1 MARAGPP
8 FRADQVGSLL
18 RSRALAAARARRER
32 NEITAQRLKAIEDE
46 EIRLLIEKQEA
57 AGLQSITD
65 GEYRRAWWHFDFM
78 ERLQGVEG
86 FQAEQGI
93 QFHGTMTKPRGV
105 RVVGKIGFGGHPFL
119 EHFKF
124 LKAHTTR
131 TPKMTIPG
139 PPVLHFRLGR
149 RNISTRA
156 YPDIDL
162 YFDDLGKTYRKVVQA
177 FYDAGCRY
185 LQLDDTVWAYLCSKA
200 ELQKARDL
208 HGNIVDRLPEIY
220 ARTINDALAGKPADM
235 MITTHVCRG
244 NFRSTW
250 VSEGGYEPVAEL
262 LFGSVNY
269 DGYFLEYDTD
279 RAGDFK
285 PLRFVPKG
293 KTVILGLVSTK
304 TPELEKKDELKR
316 RIEDAAKY
324 CPLEQL
330 GLSPQCGFS
339 SGGGSGQ
346 VMTEDATKQKLA
358 LIVEVAR
365 EVWGSA

>member
-279 RAGDFK
+279 RAGDFA
-285 PLRFVPKG
+285 PLRFLPKG
-293 KTVILGLVSTK
+293 RKRVVLGLVTSK
-304 TPELEKKDELKR
+304 SGALENRNDIKR
-316 RIEDAAKY
+316 RIDEATKHVALDQ
-324 CPLEQL
+324 CC
-330 GLSPQCGFS
+330 LSPQCGFAS
-339 SGGGSGQ
+339 
-346 VMTEDATKQKLA
+346 TEEGNLLSEEEQWAKLRM
-358 LIVEVAR
+358 IVEIAK
-365 EVWGSA
+365 EVWD